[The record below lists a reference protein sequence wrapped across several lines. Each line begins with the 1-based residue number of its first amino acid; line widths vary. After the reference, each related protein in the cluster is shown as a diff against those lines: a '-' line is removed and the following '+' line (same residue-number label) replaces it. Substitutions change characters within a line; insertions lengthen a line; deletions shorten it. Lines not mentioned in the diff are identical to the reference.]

1 MQSEIRTKLL
11 SFCLYF
17 FSYCIFF
24 IIASF
29 LLISTEIP
37 PTQRTY
43 PVSSEVGDQI
53 LLKNPKTYWSVKGCD
68 KITVLTDKE
77 DQNYIN
83 NNQFVNKKPDNC
95 DFNHSCRPDVPF
107 NFSFLSPITKHF
119 NLRYSTLCNDQIWR
133 LGFDNINYLLNN
145 GEETYRWVSR
155 PLHILVGYVIENII
169 GNSSEKIIGN
179 ATANDQILFSNFLL
193 GTKLSSWFSGIVI
206 NFALLTL
213 AHLIFI
219 KYLIKTNTKI
229 TPLLFLSSAILIFF
243 NPLTKNYLF
252 GSGTML
258 YVIPT
263 ASLCLY
269 VLKTF
274 DFQNTTQLYKFC
286 SILGILMLSYGSFLI
301 VFLLVWVKHFLF
313 NKDSFFQKFKF
324 YFMSLSIFAL
334 PNILWISYLNSYS
347 KNGYYNH
354 NADSFGQFIWI
365 VDKLRGKTKSYN
377 PEPGLDFIMHDF
389 LFSPMYYFKN
399 LYDSSYL
406 FIPYLFCF
414 VMIFAIT
421 KSLFAL
427 HDFDMYTLLFISV
440 CFWAYSGYYAPRFI
454 FNSLAIP
461 SLVYL
466 LLNMNKIL
474 YKSWSLTLTTL
485 GLYLLILYQDTYW
498 FY

>member
-1 MQSEIRTKLL
+1 
-11 SFCLYF
+11 
-17 FSYCIFF
+17 
-24 IIASF
+24 
-29 LLISTEIP
+29 
-37 PTQRTY
+37 
-43 PVSSEVGDQI
+43 
-53 LLKNPKTYWSVKGCD
+53 
-68 KITVLTDKE
+68 
-77 DQNYIN
+77 
-83 NNQFVNKKPDNC
+83 
-95 DFNHSCRPDVPF
+95 
-107 NFSFLSPITKHF
+107 
-119 NLRYSTLCNDQIWR
+119 
-133 LGFDNINYLLNN
+133 
-145 GEETYRWVSR
+145 
-155 PLHILVGYVIENII
+155 
-169 GNSSEKIIGN
+169 
-179 ATANDQILFSNFLL
+179 
-193 GTKLSSWFSGIVI
+193 
-206 NFALLTL
+206 
-213 AHLIFI
+213 
-219 KYLIKTNTKI
+219 
-229 TPLLFLSSAILIFF
+229 
-243 NPLTKNYLF
+243 
-252 GSGTML
+252 
-258 YVIPT
+258 
-263 ASLCLY
+263 
-269 VLKTF
+269 
-274 DFQNTTQLYKFC
+274 
-286 SILGILMLSYGSFLI
+286 
-301 VFLLVWVKHFLF
+301 
-313 NKDSFFQKFKF
+313 
-324 YFMSLSIFAL
+324 MSLSIFAF

-427 HDFDMYTLLFISV
+427 HDFDMYILLFISV

-454 FNSLAIP
+454 FNSLVIP